1 MLNEI
6 KLYIK
11 QIKNRIHLLVP
22 ENEIGGIMTEISSIV
37 LKNWVDEGDYKLNRK
52 QIISLV
58 RKYIAK
64 KYNPN

>member
-1 MLNEI
+1 MLNDI
-6 KLYIK
+6 KVYIA
-11 QIKNRIHLLVP
+11 QIKNRIELLVP
-22 ENEIGGIMTEISSIV
+22 IEEMEGIMSEISEII

-52 QIISLV
+52 QLFSLV

>member
-1 MLNEI
+1 MLSEI
-6 KLYIK
+6 KLYVK
-11 QIKNRIHLLVP
+11 QIKNRIHFLVP
-22 ENEIGGIMTEISSIV
+22 EEEIEGIMTEISDIV